1 MSETAEAGP
10 RTFTDAELQVRRA
23 RRAVLIG
30 ALMLVAGLVLVLT
43 RFIIY
48 VGSWP
53 DERPVYLAG
62 IGVVL
67 AFMGTISLIAGV
79 VLTHISGH
87 ETNER
92 PGVGVR

>member
-1 MSETAEAGP
+1 MESRAS
-10 RTFTDAELQVRRA
+10 TDAELQARRA
-23 RRAVLIG
+23 RRAVLVG

-43 RFIIY
+43 RFIVY

-67 AFMGTISLIAGV
+67 AFMGTITFVAGV
-79 VLTHISGH
+79 VLSHMSGH
-87 ETNER
+87 ETKTRLDAEGR
-92 PGVGVR
+92 